1 MKKDK
6 YLKFILT
13 IIAICLIWICVRDI
27 RIGSHEL
34 HAINGSLGV
43 QDVRIVGVKIGPGEA
58 TLSWPIPVEIR
69 NISKSPLPETK

>member
-27 RIGSHEL
+27 RISSQAL
-34 HAINGSLGV
+34 HAMNGSLGV
-43 QDVRIVGVKIGPGEA
+43 QDVRIVGVKIGIGGTA
-58 TLSWPIPVEIR
+58 LSQPIPVEIR
-69 NISKSPLPETK
+69 NLTTSQLPETK